1 MFGFVKKV
9 WDVAK
14 SPVGKMLIKSFIGG
28 GLIAKGLIMVGE
40 ASEKAGRIEM
50 YNSLVDGIV
59 DDVRSKGGVSYWNLE
74 KYDMWGRPSGD
85 ALHCGIVDK
94 DGKVM
99 QDYAQRRKDE
109 ATEETA
115 AEQSV

>member
-1 MFGFVKKV
+1 MFGFVKKAC
-9 WDVAK
+9 DVAK

-28 GLIAKGLIMVGE
+28 GLIAKGLIMVAE
-40 ASEKAGRIEM
+40 ASEKAGRLDM

-59 DDVRSKGGVSYWNLE
+59 NDVRSKDGVSYWNLE
-74 KYDMWGRPSGD
+74 KYDKWGRLSGD
-85 ALHCGIVDK
+85 VLRCGIVDEE
-94 DGKVM
+94 GKVM
-99 QDYAQRRKDE
+99 QDYAQRCKDE